1 MQVLHTTPPSHF
13 KPVRNSSHK
22 NQSETFHQPH
32 DATARNRE
40 LKMRFQGAQHQKES
54 KLDTHWAVSPGD
66 TLTLL
71 VRRMKETLSQ
81 RLC

>member
-1 MQVLHTTPPSHF
+1 MLNPDRFQCKYYTRLF
-13 KPVRNSSHK
+13 
-22 NQSETFHQPH
+22 QTFHEPH

-40 LKMRFQGAQHQKES
+40 LKMRFQGLQHQKEF